1 MAFLNTENKEGI
13 PMISKENF
21 CRAMRLRDKQFD
33 TDNALELYFDTLYGL
48 DRRSKHRLEVQNHA
62 IEAFEIAMA
71 AIFNVEPEVIKVT
84 VGTEDEDCGP
94 VEVLGA
100 DGKVLAINSYEM
112 LYDYFVQR
120 MEAAA

>member
-1 MAFLNTENKEGI
+1 
-13 PMISKENF
+13 MISKEKF
-21 CRAMRLRDKQFD
+21 CKAMRLRDKQFD
-33 TDNALELYFDTLYGL
+33 ADNALELYFDTLYGL
-48 DRRSKHRLEVQNHA
+48 DRRSKQHLEVKQYA
-62 IEAFEIAMA
+62 LEAFDIVMA
-71 AIFNVEPEVIKVT
+71 AIFNVAPEVIKVT